1 MSKFLLFSINMVLFT
16 DIELIPMC
24 SDSPFPSLSY
34 AARRPFP
41 CGDGLCKLPVSSS
54 VIRRIT

>member
-16 DIELIPMC
+16 DIELFPMY

-41 CGDGLCKLPVSSS
+41 CGDGLL
-54 VIRRIT
+54 

>member
-1 MSKFLLFSINMVLFT
+1 MSKFLLFSICMVLFT
-16 DIELIPMC
+16 DIELFPMC
-24 SDSPFPSLSY
+24 SDSPFPSQRY
-34 AARRPFP
+34 AARYPFP